1 MNFIIYENAQPIL
14 EEYPAAVALK
24 MLLEKHGDEFPE
36 HYLNSMVE
44 AVEMCITET
53 EPQFLYLTYV
63 SAVVQMRWDI
73 LERQEQDS
81 HTTFSFK

>member
-14 EEYPAAVALK
+14 EEYPPAVALK

-36 HYLNSMVE
+36 HYVE
-44 AVEMCITET
+44 CMSEAAALCLEET
-53 EPQFLYLTYV
+53 DPQFLYITYV

-73 LERQEQDS
+73 REEQERR
-81 HTTFSFK
+81 TTFSFL